1 MIAALINFVNEYE
14 LEFDWRGSELLIWIN
29 YDLVAVFLE
38 IIDYEPAD
46 DDIKASL
53 QEDCAVVDLVSVL
66 DRFDYDAEEEFPRK
80 LFSH

>member
-1 MIAALINFVNEYE
+1 MNMNLNLIGEVANCY
-14 LEFDWRGSELLIWIN
+14 
-29 YDLVAVFLE
+29 YDLVADFLE